1 MASPAPPPLCL
12 YVHLPWCLRKCPYC
26 DFHSLPQRGTLPEA
40 AYGQALLQDFDAAVD
55 ITDGR
60 PLTAIFFGGGTPSLF
75 SPAAIAAILAGV
87 ARRATLAPDC
97 EITLEANPG
106 TLETGR
112 FLAFRDAGVTR
123 LSLGVQSVDDG
134 LLQRL
139 GRVHNG
145 TQARAAID
153 AAAGAGFRTFNLD
166 LMYGLPEQTVAQADT
181 DIDAVLAAAP
191 PHLSLYELTIEPHT
205 AFARRPPPLPDDDTR
220 ATIEALVRARADAAG
235 LTRYE
240 VSAFARPGHRCRHNL
255 NYWEFGD
262 YLGIGAGA
270 HGKLTQGH
278 SIVRELRIADPQQYM
293 RAPRA
298 GIRRQSLTA
307 DDRVFEFLLNALR
320 LTAGFAPALFTA
332 RTGLA
337 WEQATTMLAPAVNDG
352 LLTISADRCRATDR
366 GQRFLDSIL
375 AAVLPAAVAPSPC
388 GDPLHALD

>member
-1 MASPAPPPLCL
+1 MASPVPPPLCL
-12 YVHLPWCLRKCPYC
+12 YVHLPWCTRKCPYC
-26 DFHSLPQRGTLPEA
+26 DFHSLPQRGALPEA
-40 AYGQALLQDFDAAVD
+40 AYGQALLQDFAAAID
-55 ITDGR
+55 TTDGR

-75 SPAAIAAILAGV
+75 SPAAISAILAGI

-106 TLETGR
+106 TLEAGR
-112 FLAFRDAGVTR
+112 FLAFREAGVTR

-139 GRVHNG
+139 GRVHDG
-145 TQARAAID
+145 TQARAAIA

-166 LMYGLPEQTVAQADT
+166 LMYGLPGQTVAQADT
-181 DIDAVLAAAP
+181 DIDAVLAVAP

-205 AFARRPPPLPDDDTR
+205 AFARRPPSLPDDETR
-220 ATIEALVRARADAAG
+220 ATIETLMRARADAAG

-240 VSAFARPGHRCRHNL
+240 ISAFARPGDRCRHNL

-278 SIVRELRIADPQQYM
+278 SIVREVRTADPQQYM

-298 GIRRQSLTA
+298 GIRRQSLTT
-307 DDRVFEFLLNALR
+307 DDCVFEFLLNALR
-320 LTAGFAPALFTA
+320 LTAGFAPALFTT

-337 WEQATTMLAPAVNDG
+337 WEQATVMLAPAVNDG
-352 LLTISADRCRATDR
+352 LLAISADRCRATDR

-375 AAVLPAAVAPSPC
+375 AALLPATVTPSTY
-388 GDPLHALD
+388 GEPLHALD